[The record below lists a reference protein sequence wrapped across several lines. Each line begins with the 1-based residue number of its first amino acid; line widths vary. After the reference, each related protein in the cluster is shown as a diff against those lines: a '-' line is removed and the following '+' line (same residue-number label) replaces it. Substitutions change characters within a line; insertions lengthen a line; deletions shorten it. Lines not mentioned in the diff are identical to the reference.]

1 MTAISPKL
9 GNALKTVAAMPLLVN
24 RSTRPAGLF
33 PNDGPQDHQGDPM
46 NNGSRLHAP
55 SSAPRQPELQ
65 LLARLDAGEV
75 LEQVLGL
82 YQIRADPVPKRLV
95 ESSIEEGWDDAPPDL
110 FNLAGGRI
118 TDLGR
123 DVLRS
128 NGGLADV

>member
-1 MTAISPKL
+1 MNS
-9 GNALKTVAAMPLLVN
+9 NAS
-24 RSTRPAGLF
+24 RSR
-33 PNDGPQDHQGDPM
+33 
-46 NNGSRLHAP
+46 AP
-55 SSAPRQPELQ
+55 SSAPWQPELQ

-75 LEQVLGL
+75 LEQVLGR
-82 YQIRADPVPKRLV
+82 YQIRTDPVSKRLA
-95 ESSIEEGWDDAPPDL
+95 ERSIEKEWVDAPPDL